1 MDEVVAVELPAPPAW
16 KKKLLPKKG
25 VTPRKNEIAFIS
37 PTGEEINNRKQL
49 EQYLKSHPGNPAI
62 SEFDWGTGETP
73 RRSSRISEKVK
84 TTPPPET
91 EPPKKR
97 GRKSS
102 GSKEN
107 KVETTTAETD
117 GANDIEMKDAEVVEK
132 KDGEAE
138 KQQGDF
144 KENQVENGGKAPE
157 ETDQTKTTDTKIEET
172 IPEDGKKTEGEEKD
186 EKSNVVASEDQ
197 PSAEALATEVTE
209 NKENVPQ
216 AAEKKQDDTAAVT
229 VEENG
234 APKEEKL
241 NGTAP
246 SVEEEIKGKQDVPEV
261 DGKCDAPAE
270 GKVETK
276 DGVVVENGKVDQ
288 IAQADAAQH
297 P

>member
-1 MDEVVAVELPAPPAW
+1 MENKVDEVVAVELPAPPAW

-25 VTPRKNEIAFIS
+25 VTPKKNEIAFIS
-37 PTGEEINNRKQL
+37 PTGEEINNKKQL

-107 KVETTTAETD
+107 KVGTTTAETD

-132 KDGEAE
+132 KDGEAD
-138 KQQGDF
+138 KQQGDL

-157 ETDQTKTTDTKIEET
+157 KTDQTKTT
-172 IPEDGKKTEGEEKD
+172 EDGKKTEGEEKD
-186 EKSNVVASEDQ
+186 ASEDQ
-197 PSAEALATEVTE
+197 PSKEALATEVTE
-209 NKENVPQ
+209 KKENVPQ
-216 AAEKKQDDTAAVT
+216 AEGEQGNDSTEKKQDDTAAVT

-234 APKEEKL
+234 APEEEKL

-246 SVEEEIKGKQDVPEV
+246 SVEEEVKGKQDLPEL

-270 GKVETK
+270 EKVETK
-276 DGVVVENGKVDQ
+276 DGVVGENGKVDQ
-288 IAQADAAQH
+288 IAQADAA
-297 P
+297 

>member
-1 MDEVVAVELPAPPAW
+1 MVVKILF
-16 KKKLLPKKG
+16 LYGLQFLPKKG

-37 PTGEEINNRKQL
+37 PTGEEINNKKQL

-84 TTPPPET
+84 TTPPPEN

-117 GANDIEMKDAEVVEK
+117 GVNDVGMKDAEVVEK

-138 KQQGDF
+138 KQEDDF

-157 ETDQTKTTDTKIEET
+157 ET
-172 IPEDGKKTEGEEKD
+172 IPEDGKEAEGEKKD

-197 PSAEALATEVTE
+197 PSEEALATEVTE
-209 NKENVPQ
+209 NKENVPKAGGEQ
-216 AAEKKQDDTAAVT
+216 GNYSTDKKQDDTAAVT

-234 APKEEKL
+234 APE
-241 NGTAP
+241 
-246 SVEEEIKGKQDVPEV
+246 VKGKQDVPEV
-261 DGKCDAPAE
+261 DGKCGAPAE
-270 GKVETK
+270 EKVETK
-276 DGVVVENGKVDQ
+276 DGVVGENGKVDQ
-288 IAQADAAQH
+288 IAQADAA
-297 P
+297 